1 MKRLRDDGSRQQ
13 APCHWCDCG
22 DDSEH
27 VLVDHATVTGR
38 LCHSCFAQ
46 YLAVNVP
53 GSRVGAYYTPE
64 AIATPAMGSGVFLI
78 DAVAAINPPW
88 KAQP

>member
-13 APCHWCDCG
+13 ALCNQCPCG
-22 DDSEH
+22 EDSEH

-38 LCHSCFAQ
+38 LCHACFAQ

-53 GSRVGAYYTPE
+53 GSHTGAYYTPE
-64 AIATPAMGSGVFLI
+64 AIANPAAGSGAFLL
-78 DAVAAINPPW
+78 DAVAAINPPYE
-88 KAQP
+88 ATP